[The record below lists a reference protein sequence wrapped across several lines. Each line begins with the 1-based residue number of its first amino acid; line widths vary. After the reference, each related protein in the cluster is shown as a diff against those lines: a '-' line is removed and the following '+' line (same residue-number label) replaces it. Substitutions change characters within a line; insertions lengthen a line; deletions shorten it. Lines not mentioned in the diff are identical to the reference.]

1 MLSCTWN
8 NSEAPL
14 CPVLRHRNPGCCSL
28 SSLPGS
34 RAPLDHPG
42 WQRGMVPGLAGTQ
55 CAVTANNS
63 EEELAPAGAA
73 NPGQPSS
80 PPTAQKQL
88 KVAHR
93 GHCEE

>member
-8 NSEAPL
+8 GSEAPL
-14 CPVLRHRNPGCCSL
+14 PAVPRHPNPGGFSL
-28 SSLPGS
+28 GPLRRS
-34 RAPLDHPG
+34 RAEG
-42 WQRGMVPGLAGTQ
+42 TVPGLSVG
-55 CAVTANNS
+55 ANNS

-73 NPGQPSS
+73 DPGQPGS

>member
-1 MLSCTWN
+1 M
-8 NSEAPL
+8 
-14 CPVLRHRNPGCCSL
+14 
-28 SSLPGS
+28 
-34 RAPLDHPG
+34 
-42 WQRGMVPGLAGTQ
+42 PGLAGTQ
-55 CAVTANNS
+55 HAVSANNS

-73 NPGQPSS
+73 NPGQPGS

>member
-8 NSEAPL
+8 DSEASL
-14 CPVLRHRNPGCCSL
+14 SPVPRHPNPGGC
-28 SSLPGS
+28 SLPGS
-34 RAPLDHPG
+34 GAPSDHPG
-42 WQRGMVPGLAGTQ
+42 WWRGTVPGLAGTQ
-55 CAVTANNS
+55 RAISANNS

-73 NPGQPSS
+73 NPGQPGS